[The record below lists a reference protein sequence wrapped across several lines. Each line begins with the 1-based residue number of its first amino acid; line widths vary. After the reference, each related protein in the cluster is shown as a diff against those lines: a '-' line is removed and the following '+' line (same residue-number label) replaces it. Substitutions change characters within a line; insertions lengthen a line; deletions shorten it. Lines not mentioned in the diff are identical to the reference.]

1 MPAINKIEAYN
12 LGARVLSLTGQGR
25 STHEI
30 ASTLTK
36 EAAGDYSI
44 SQSTVARW
52 LKRVR
57 KERSEETKQIVHD
70 HIRKT
75 VPADLDALDE
85 VEGWLLTQFRSL
97 DQITAE
103 SISKALGVE
112 VDQELYDKIR
122 EVFPSSP
129 LDVRIKADLAMKI
142 RSIVD
147 TKLKYAGILENPET
161 AGASDADPVNL
172 EDFETEKRTAANG

>member
-1 MPAINKIEAYN
+1 MPAINKIEAFN
-12 LGARVLSLTGQGR
+12 ITARVLSLTGQGR

-36 EAAGDYSI
+36 EADGDYSI

-52 LKRVR
+52 LKRTR
-57 KERSEETKQIVHD
+57 KERSEETRQIVHD

-97 DQITAE
+97 DQITPE
-103 SISKALGVE
+103 SVSKALDIE
-112 VDQELYDKIR
+112 VTQEFYEKIC
-122 EVFPSSP
+122 EIFPSSP
-129 LDVRIKADLAMKI
+129 LDVRIKAELAMKI
-142 RSIVD
+142 RSIID
-147 TKLKYAGILENPET
+147 TKLRYAGILEDPDAAGT
-161 AGASDADPVNL
+161 AASDAVNL
-172 EDFETEKRTAANG
+172 EDYKFEGKAANG